1 MKFTSS
7 LISAGSGKLGG
18 AVFSHG
24 RNGQIMRR
32 HAIPTQPRTNAQKA
46 VRNQLAALS
55 SAFRNLGATT
65 IAGWNALASGVT
77 RKSKLGT
84 TYHPTGQQ
92 LYVSCGKNLA
102 AIGIAIGNMAAPTIP
117 TIPALPSFSITAP
130 SPGATVTT
138 LPLVFGAALASNFGI
153 VLKATSVQ
161 SAGRTFV
168 GKSAFRSVGANA
180 VASALTADLYGYFIA
195 RFGPLPQ
202 AGTIQAEVKYIDPAS
217 GFAGPPVTANVA
229 FSQPVGTDLFTIAPA
244 SPTKS
249 VVKGST
255 VTDLITITDNGTF
268 SGAVNLSCSGL
279 PANVTYTFG
288 APATGNPAAASST
301 LSLITTSSATPGVYP
316 ITVIGA
322 YGSFQATTTVT
333 LTITAV

>member
-32 HAIPTQPRTNAQKA
+32 HAIPTQPRTSAQRD
-46 VRNQLAALS
+46 VRNQLAAIS
-55 SAFRNLGATT
+55 SAFRNLGDTT

-102 AIGIAIGNMAAPTIP
+102 SIGIAIGNMAAPTIP

-130 SPGATVTT
+130 GNGVTVTT

-153 VLKATSVQ
+153 VLRASNVQ
-161 SAGRTFV
+161 SNGRTFV
-168 GKSAFRSVGANA
+168 GKSAYRTIGANA
-180 VASALTADLYGYFIA
+180 VATALTADLFGYYIA

-202 AGTIQAEVKYIDPAS
+202 GGIIQAAVKYIDPAS
-217 GFAGPPVTANVA
+217 GFAGPEVTANVA
-229 FSQPVGTDLFTIAPA
+229 FSQPVGTDLFTITPA
-244 SPTKS
+244 TATKS

-255 VTDLITITDNGTF
+255 ATDVITVHDNGTF
-268 SGAVNLSCSGL
+268 TGAVNFSCSGL
-279 PANVTYTFG
+279 PANVTFSFS
-288 APATGNPAAASST
+288 ANPSASTST
-301 LSLITTSSATPGVYP
+301 LSLITTGSAVPGVYP

-333 LTITAV
+333 LTITAS